1 MARIPR
7 KDILDRLHGMIDRGE
22 PIIGGG
28 AGTGLSAKCEEA
40 GGIDLIVIYNSGRY
54 RMAGRGSLAGLLA
67 YGNANDV
74 VLEMAREV
82 LPVVK
87 KTPVLAGVNGT
98 DPFLILDDFLHRLGE
113 LGFSGVQ
120 NFPTVGIIDGLF
132 RQNLEETGMGY
143 GHEVEMIRAAH
154 EHDLLTTP
162 YVFNEREAIA
172 DGRGRRRH
180 HRLPHGPDDRRQ
192 HRRRDRAE
200 ARRLRAAH
208 QGLVG
213 GGAPRSM
220 QGHHRAVPRRAD
232 RHARGC
238 RRSSWR
244 SAPNA
249 MASTEP
255 RAWSACRPSRRSS
268 KPHVNS
274 RRSEDRREDPM
285 SGAQFGTFILGLVVV
300 AIVVAIVVWLFNW
313 LYLRSSKE
321 RAFVRTGPGRAEGG
335 DERRRLRAAH
345 RARGHPG
352 QHEHAQRLEVA
363 RGRDKALITRDRMRV
378 DVLSEFYVRVQAS
391 DDAIA
396 AAAQTLGQR
405 TMQPDALRELIEGK
419 FVDALRTV
427 AAEMT
432 MEEMHEKRG
441 EYVRRVRTVVAA
453 DLLQNGLELE
463 TVSLTQLDQT
473 AMEYFNPSN
482 AFDAE
487 GLTRLTEQIERRKKI
502 RNDIEQDTMIEIRN
516 KNLDTER
523 QALEI
528 DRALEHAR
536 LAQEQD
542 LETQRAAQRAEI
554 ARERADKDQDAERA
568 QITVA
573 PVDRAGAHRLGAG
586 GRGAAHRQGARGRG
600 ARRSGAARRSSSP
613 SRSGRSPSPSSR
625 GPSRSA
631 QAEADKARALAVT
644 AEEQVFTARETEMAQ
659 RRKSVELIVAQQE
672 AERDAL
678 RLTVAAG
685 AEKAAAAD
693 RGAAVRAEAE
703 AEADADKIRSLATRI
718 RLEVDAEGTRLM
730 NEAQN
735 LLSADARLSAMR
747 HEARSTSSRPSS
759 ANRSSRWSASRASRS
774 SMSTG
779 WAAAAAAA
787 AGSTAA
793 TSAAAWPTAS
803 SIRRLRFRAQAPLID
818 QLPREIGV
826 QGGDVGRV
834 AQGLLDRT
842 QGSSGPPVPA
852 RTPGSSPRQ
861 KGGRG
866 SGPWSEVTV

>member
-1 MARIPR
+1 
-7 KDILDRLHGMIDRGE
+7 
-22 PIIGGG
+22 
-28 AGTGLSAKCEEA
+28 
-40 GGIDLIVIYNSGRY
+40 
-54 RMAGRGSLAGLLA
+54 
-67 YGNANDV
+67 
-74 VLEMAREV
+74 
-82 LPVVK
+82 
-87 KTPVLAGVNGT
+87 
-98 DPFLILDDFLHRLGE
+98 
-113 LGFSGVQ
+113 
-120 NFPTVGIIDGLF
+120 
-132 RQNLEETGMGY
+132 
-143 GHEVEMIRAAH
+143 
-154 EHDLLTTP
+154 
-162 YVFNEREAIA
+162 
-172 DGRGRRRH
+172 
-180 HRLPHGPDDRRQ
+180 
-192 HRRRDRAE
+192 
-200 ARRLRAAH
+200 
-208 QGLVG
+208 
-213 GGAPRSM
+213 
-220 QGHHRAVPRRAD
+220 
-232 RHARGC
+232 
-238 RRSSWR
+238 
-244 SAPNA
+244 
-249 MASTEP
+249 
-255 RAWSACRPSRRSS
+255 
-268 KPHVNS
+268 
-274 RRSEDRREDPM
+274 M

-321 RAFVRTGPGRAEGG
+321 RAFVRTGLAGQKVVMNGG
-335 DERRRLRAAH
+335 AFVL
-345 RARGHPG
+345 PIV
-352 QHEHAQRLEVA
+352 HEVIPVNMNTLRLEVS
-363 RGRDKALITRDRMRV
+363 RGREKALITRDRMRV
-378 DVLSEFYVRVQAS
+378 DVLSEFYVRVQAT

-568 QITVA
+568 QISSRQSIEQA
-573 PVDRAGAHRLGAG
+573 RIASERAVEEQRIAKEREVEELEI
-586 GRGAAHRQGARGRG
+586 
-600 ARRSGAARRSSSP
+600 ARRKAIELAEQERAVAVAEQ
-613 SRSGRSPSPSSR
+613 SRAQSV
-625 GPSRSA
+625 A

-678 RLTVAAG
+678 RLTVAAE

-735 LLSADARLSAMR
+735 MLTPDARLSAMR
-747 HEARSTSSRPSS
+747 MKLIDKLEAIIRESVKPMERIEGIKILHVDGLGGGGGGSGNRVDSGDVGGGLADSVVNS
-759 ANRSSRWSASRASRS
+759 A
-774 SMSTG
+774 
-779 WAAAAAAA
+779 
-787 AGSTAA
+787 
-793 TSAAAWPTAS
+793 
-803 SIRRLRFRAQAPLID
+803 LRFRAQAPLID
-818 QLPREIGV
+818 QLLREIGV

-852 RTPGSSPRQ
+852 NPPG
-861 KGGRG
+861 
-866 SGPWSEVTV
+866 E